1 MNSRRFIITEIR
13 ERRDNEF
20 LFGCS
25 ERVVASSEFQR
36 LLSFIRNYGFII
48 EKIDERSLPYDNHA
62 DRLVGYK
69 IRKEEEVKNNDEG
82 MGK

>member
-1 MNSRRFIITEIR
+1 M
-13 ERRDNEF
+13 
-20 LFGCS
+20 
-25 ERVVASSEFQR
+25 
-36 LLSFIRNYGFII
+36 LSFIRNYGFII

-82 MGK
+82 MGN

>member
-1 MNSRRFIITEIR
+1 MNSY
-13 ERRDNEF
+13 
-20 LFGCS
+20 LAAA
-25 ERVVASSEFQR
+25 RVVASSEFQR

-69 IRKEEEVKNNDEG
+69 IRGRRGKNNDEG
-82 MGK
+82 MGN

>member
-20 LFGCS
+20 LFGFS

-48 EKIDERSLPYDNHA
+48 EKIDERSLPYDNPA
-62 DRLVGYK
+62 ARLVGYK

-82 MGK
+82 MGN